1 MLPSFT
7 PLWGQ
12 TGRVVVFLAKPLVGP
27 LLRPLGSPQLPPSP
41 WQNCLLSCVGGWG
54 AALGLFP
61 LPSPSEGILGPG
73 VWTFGDLDEWEGC
86 SALSLPPQPCSSAIA
101 ATQPRSTLPPAP
113 TSAGQVARNAAS
125 SSPCAPRGARAMGIS
140 LSRGQLSGW
149 GGESRWTR
157 GL

>member
-12 TGRVVVFLAKPLVGP
+12 TGRVVAFSAKPLVGP

-41 WQNCLLSCVGGWG
+41 RQNGLLSCVGGWG

-61 LPSPSEGILGPG
+61 LPSPSEGILGPD

-86 SALSLPPQPCSSAIA
+86 SALSLPPQSGSSAIA
-101 ATQPRSTLPPAP
+101 ATLHAPSGPYLCRPGATECRLQQPLCTQRS
-113 TSAGQVARNAAS
+113 
-125 SSPCAPRGARAMGIS
+125 
-140 LSRGQLSGW
+140 
-149 GGESRWTR
+149 
-157 GL
+157 